1 MASMRSCVA
10 LLLAGVGCG
19 GSLDAGWDEPKNPL
33 LPVDNR
39 NPVLLCND
47 GAYDNWQ
54 GEYALLMASK
64 GTLSLA
70 GIVISTSPNSSNLSD
85 NFAGWQAMVDA
96 ARRSGLNN
104 IPDPK
109 ASKGGGANLV
119 RPSDGKI
126 DSTVPNNS
134 DGAQFINNKSNEL
147 SHPYRP
153 LVVVTGGRLTD
164 VADAY
169 LMDPTLADRIVV
181 VASLGSATKD
191 GGAMGIPN
199 GEMDT
204 WADVIVAQRLRYVQ
218 VSAFY
223 DQTADLPTSL
233 LPQLPTNQ
241 FTSWMK
247 AKQTQVFNDV
257 KAADQ
262 VGVVAVGIPTFVSAR
277 SKVVQRG
284 VDSNN
289 IPTLAGDGNGPIC
302 LVSEI
307 KGALATAW
315 LAEMLL
321 APTTF
326 SP

>member
-1 MASMRSCVA
+1 MRLRVA
-10 LLLAGVGCG
+10 LLLTVAGCG
-19 GSLDAGWDEPKNPL
+19 GSLEAGWDDTGL
-33 LPVDNR
+33 LPVDGR
-39 NPVLLCND
+39 NPVVLCND
-47 GAYDNWQ
+47 GATDNWQ
-54 GEYALLMASK
+54 GEYAMLMASK

-70 GIVISTSPNSSNLSD
+70 GIVISTSPVWSKIND
-85 NFAGWQAMVDA
+85 NIAGWQTMVDD
-96 ARRSGLNN
+96 ARQSGLKN

-109 ASKGGGANLV
+109 ESNGGNLV

-126 DSTVPNNS
+126 DSTVPNRSN
-134 DGAQFINNKSNEL
+134 GALFIIDKSKEV

-153 LVVVTGGRLTD
+153 MVVVTGGRLTD

-169 LMDPTLADRIVV
+169 LSDPTVAERIVV
-181 VASLGSATKD
+181 VSSLGSTTKD

-223 DQTADLPTSL
+223 DQTADLPASL
-233 LPQLPTNQ
+233 LPQLPSNA
-241 FTSWMK
+241 FTSWMR
-247 AKQTQVFNDV
+247 AKQTQVFNNLQ
-257 KAADQ
+257 AADQ
-262 VGVVAVGIPTFVSAR
+262 VAVAAVGIPSFVSAV

-284 VDSNN
+284 TDSNN
-289 IPTLAGDGNGPIC
+289 IPTLADDANGPIW
-302 LVSEI
+302 LVTQI
-307 KGALATAW
+307 KGALATAR

-321 APTTF
+321 SPTTF

>member
-1 MASMRSCVA
+1 MRPCVA
-10 LLLAGVGCG
+10 LLLVVAGCG
-19 GSLDAGWDEPKNPL
+19 GSLDAGWDEQGL
-33 LPVDNR
+33 LPVDHR
-39 NPVLLCND
+39 NPVVLFND

-54 GEYALLMASK
+54 GEYAVLMASK

-70 GIVISTSPNSSNLSD
+70 GIVINTSPNSSNLND
-85 NFAGWQAMVDA
+85 NLAGWQAMVDA

-104 IPDPK
+104 IPDPRSS
-109 ASKGGGANLV
+109 AGRNLV

-126 DSTVPNNS
+126 DSTAPNNS
-134 DGAQFINNKSNEL
+134 DGAQFIVEKSKEL

-169 LMDPTLADRIVV
+169 LTDPTVADRIVV

-233 LPQLPTNQ
+233 QLPNNQ
-241 FTSWMK
+241 FTSWMRT
-247 AKQTQVFNDV
+247 KQTQVFNDI

-262 VGVVAVGIPTFVSAR
+262 VAVAAVGISTFVSAV

-284 VDSNN
+284 TDSNN
-289 IPTLAGDGNGPIC
+289 IPTLATDVNGPIW
-302 LVSEI
+302 LVSQI
-307 KGALATAW
+307 NGALATARLW
-315 LAEMLL
+315 EMLL
-321 APTTF
+321 DTTTF
-326 SP
+326 VSP

>member
-1 MASMRSCVA
+1 
-10 LLLAGVGCG
+10 
-19 GSLDAGWDEPKNPL
+19 LDAGWDEPKGL
-33 LPVDNR
+33 LPVDDR

-54 GEYALLMASK
+54 GEYAMLMASK
-64 GTLSLA
+64 GTLSLV
-70 GIVISTSPNSSNLSD
+70 GIVISTSPNWSKIND
-85 NFAGWQAMVDA
+85 NIAGWQTMVDD
-96 ARRSGLNN
+96 ARKSGLKN

-109 ASKGGGANLV
+109 VSNGGNLV

-126 DSTVPNNS
+126 DSTVPNHS
-134 DGAQFINNKSNEL
+134 EGAAFIIEKSKEL

-153 LVVVTGGRLTD
+153 LVVVTGGRMTD

-169 LMDPTLADRIVV
+169 LMDRTVVDRIVV
-181 VASLGSATKD
+181 VSSLGSATKD

-233 LPQLPTNQ
+233 LPQLPSNA
-241 FTSWMK
+241 FTSWMR
-247 AKQTQVFNDV
+247 AKQTQVFSNLQ
-257 KAADQ
+257 AADQ
-262 VGVVAVGIPTFVSAR
+262 VGIVAVGIPSFVSGV

-284 VDSNN
+284 TDSNN
-289 IPTLAGDGNGPIC
+289 IPTLADDVSGPIW
-302 LVSEI
+302 LVTQI
-307 KGALATAW
+307 KGALATAR